1 MAPAQLYQ
9 YPAPVVVEVRQCPTY
24 PVATV
29 GVALAAETELSFF
42 HEFAVQLPNIKSC
55 TIQYLPSAI
64 FFTLYVLLSRASV
77 NVQVEPAADVAQGV
91 KFAKVKPVAPDAL
104 QQTATVNTL
113 EAAAVQPAL
122 LVPVT
127 VTVLAPA
134 VGALIV

>member
-1 MAPAQLYQ
+1 
-9 YPAPVVVEVRQCPTY
+9 VVEVRQCPTY

-29 GVALAAETELSFF
+29 GVAVAAAAELSFLN
-42 HEFAVQLPNIKSC
+42 EVAVQLPNIKSC

-64 FFTLYVLLSRASV
+64 FFTLYVLLSRVSV
-77 NVQVEPAADVAQGV
+77 NVQVELVADVVQGS
-91 KFAKVKPVAPDAL
+91 KFAKVKPVAPDAW